1 MLLMLSLFAVAV
13 TIGPDLW
20 VLFMT
25 AVLSPIITE
34 VVKRWSPGL
43 SAQLATTINQ
53 SIATVLTLIAWAML
67 GGGDQAQLASWFLW
81 GQASGGMGTTGYNVL
96 KVIAKKIAAR

>member
-1 MLLMLSLFAVAV
+1 MLSLFAAAVVA
-13 TIGPDLW
+13 ISPDLW

-34 VVKRWSPGL
+34 IVKRWIPGL

-53 SIATVLTLIAWAML
+53 AIATVLTLIAWALL

-96 KVIAKKIAAR
+96 KVIAKKIASR